1 MEKERTLVL
10 VKPDGVKRSLI
21 GEIIKRFEICGLKI
35 VALHMTYPTR
45 EQMDSHYPKDKA
57 WVTGLGNNTVRSYKE
72 FDIPTTLKEDYNTD
86 DPYEIGK
93 LVREWLLDYT
103 TSGPIVK
110 IVIEGLHA
118 VKIVRKIVGPTVPA
132 FAEGG
137 TIRGDLS
144 IDSPDFANLKKR
156 AIQNLIH
163 ASGTEEEAEH
173 EIKHWFAPE
182 EIHKYKT
189 GHDLIYSG
197 E

>member
-144 IDSPDFANLKKR
+144 IDSHDFANLKKR